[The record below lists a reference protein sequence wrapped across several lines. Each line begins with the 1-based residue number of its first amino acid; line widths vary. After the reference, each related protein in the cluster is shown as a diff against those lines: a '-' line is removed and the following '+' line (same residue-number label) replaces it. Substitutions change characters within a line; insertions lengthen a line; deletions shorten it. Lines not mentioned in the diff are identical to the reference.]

1 MRVLRLLAR
10 CAFAEIFVVAGFST
24 LTDPGGRPQLV
35 SKTLSLPEP
44 ELMVR
49 LNGGAMVVGGAALAL
64 GIKPRLAAL
73 GLAATL
79 IPTTYAGHQFWNQ
92 DDPNQRRNQQVH
104 FNKNVSLIGG
114 LLTYA
119 LTDPED

>member
-1 MRVLRLLAR
+1 MRALRFLAR
-10 CAFAEIFVVAGFST
+10 CAFAEIFVLAGIST
-24 LTDPGGRPQLV
+24 IKEPGARPQLV
-35 SKTLSLPEP
+35 AKTLPLPEP

-49 LNGGAMVVGGAALAL
+49 INGGAMVLGGAALAL

-79 IPTTYAGHQFWNQ
+79 VPTTYAGHQFWNQ
-92 DDPNQRRNQQVH
+92 EDPAQRRNHQVH
-104 FNKNVSLIGG
+104 FNKNISLIGG

-119 LTDPED
+119 LTEPED

>member
-1 MRVLRLLAR
+1 MGFLRFLAR
-10 CAFAEIFVVAGFST
+10 CLFAEIFVVAGLDALTNPGRRPELVEET
-24 LTDPGGRPQLV
+24 LA
-35 SKTLSLPEP
+35 LPEP

-49 LNGGAMVVGGAALAL
+49 INGAAMLAGGTALAL

-79 IPTTYAGHQFWNQ
+79 VPTTYAGHQFWNQ
-92 DDPNQRRNQQVH
+92 NETAARRTQLVH

-114 LLTYA
+114 LLAYG
-119 LTDPED
+119 LTDD